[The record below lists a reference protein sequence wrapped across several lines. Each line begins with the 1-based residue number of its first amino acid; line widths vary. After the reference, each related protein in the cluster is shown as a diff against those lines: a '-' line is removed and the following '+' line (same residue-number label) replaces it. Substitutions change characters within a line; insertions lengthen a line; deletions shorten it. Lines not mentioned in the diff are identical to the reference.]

1 MFLQFYRV
9 FIEYVAW
16 LKISGQ
22 LSHSNLH
29 VLRIYPSK
37 GNKASRKDPAQEFY
51 RYISIFLH
59 GRKTNSLRRLQ

>member
-16 LKISGQ
+16 LKITGQ

-37 GNKASRKDPAQEFY
+37 GIKASRKDHAQEFY
-51 RYISIFLH
+51 RYIFIFLH